1 MFRNEK
7 LIDIF
12 PYLFSNNFDR
22 LNENKKHEIN
32 EKLICSDKSVD
43 TIKEFN
49 KYPELILFLNKL

>member
-49 KYPELILFLNKL
+49 KYPELILF